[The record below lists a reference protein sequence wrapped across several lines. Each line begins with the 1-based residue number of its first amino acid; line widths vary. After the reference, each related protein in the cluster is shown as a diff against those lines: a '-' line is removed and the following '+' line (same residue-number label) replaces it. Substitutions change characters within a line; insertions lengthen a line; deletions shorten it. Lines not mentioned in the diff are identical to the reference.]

1 MIIFQIHDGLLA
13 TLRAEFAA
21 FTDFTVNIAD
31 TVPIRNDPAPCVTVG
46 GTLDDELTGRAETD
60 WHSMPYS
67 ERDESVQLV
76 VSVLVQ
82 SGDSTFTGTRTRCNL
97 IVETIMAALTANPS
111 LGVDAPMDPQ
121 FMRADVELRQ
131 GAYDE
136 SGIWVE
142 AILTVHFKAITEY
155 L

>member
-1 MIIFQIHDGLLA
+1 MIIFKIHDGLLA
-13 TLRAEFAA
+13 TLRAEFAT
-21 FTDFTVNIAD
+21 FTDFTVNVAD
-31 TVPIRNDPAPCVTVG
+31 TIPIRNDPAPCVTVG
-46 GTLDDELTGRAETD
+46 GTLDDELTGRTESD

-67 ERDESVQLV
+67 ERDEAVQLV

-82 SGDSTFTGTRTRCNL
+82 SGDSTFAGTRARCDL
-97 IVETIMAALTANPS
+97 IVETIMTTLTANPS
-111 LGVDAPMDPQ
+111 VGVDAPMDPQ

-131 GAYDE
+131 GAYEE

-155 L
+155 I